1 MNPHAT
7 FFLAAAVLVA
17 AVAFPAFCLGAPA
30 FLGVLGGINLATL
43 ALYGY
48 DKAVAGGRR
57 TRVPEA
63 ILHTLALLGGTIAA
77 FLAQQLFRH
86 KTVKGSFQVV
96 FWLIAVLQI
105 GLVAAWIWCWKAR
118 PAWMPDVLFPRP

>member
-17 AVAFPAFCLGAPA
+17 AVAFPAFYLGVPA
-30 FLGVLGGINLATL
+30 FLGVLAGVNAATL

-48 DKAVAGGRR
+48 DKAVAGGKR

-77 FLAQQLFRH
+77 FVGQRLFRH
-86 KTVKGSFQVV
+86 KTVKGSFQVG
-96 FWLIAVLQI
+96 FWLIAILQI
-105 GLVAAWIWCWKAR
+105 GLVAAWIWGWKAR
-118 PAWMPDVLFPRP
+118 PAWAPDVLFPRP